1 MTKEI
6 VDFPDDRLTV
16 SKFIGGPIGAPGPPS
31 RATLTL
37 VKFLPFLAAMVS
49 DRPEVIVAIDR
60 RSPIQPDFLG
70 R

>member
-6 VDFPDDRLTV
+6 VDFSDDRLTV

-37 VKFLPFLAAMVS
+37 VKFLPFFAAVLT
-49 DRPEVIVAIDR
+49 IDR
-60 RSPIQPDFLG
+60 RSAIQPDFLG